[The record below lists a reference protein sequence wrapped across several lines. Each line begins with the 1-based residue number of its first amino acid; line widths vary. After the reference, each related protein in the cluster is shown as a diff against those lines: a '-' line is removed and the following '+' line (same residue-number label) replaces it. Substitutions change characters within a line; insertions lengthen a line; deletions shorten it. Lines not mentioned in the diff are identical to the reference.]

1 MRDAHQ
7 SMHMPSRA
15 PVNVSLPIT
24 LVARAKKLGI
34 NVSRAAEDGLSDAIA
49 RAEHPGFR
57 FGALKTKLKSPPLD
71 VFAPMADEELTS
83 WGL

>member
-1 MRDAHQ
+1 MR
-7 SMHMPSRA
+7 MPSRA
-15 PVNVSLPIT
+15 PVNVSLPMR

-34 NVSRAAEDGLSDAIA
+34 NVSRAAEDGLSEAVA

-57 FGALKTKLKSPPLD
+57 FGVLKAKLKSPPLD
-71 VFAPMADEELTS
+71 VFAPMTDEELTS